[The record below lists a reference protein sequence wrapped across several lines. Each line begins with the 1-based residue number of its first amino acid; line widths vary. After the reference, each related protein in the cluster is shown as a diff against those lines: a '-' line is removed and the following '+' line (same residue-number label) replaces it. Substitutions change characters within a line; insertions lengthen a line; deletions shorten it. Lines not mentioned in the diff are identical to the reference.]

1 MIKNR
6 KYYAD
11 LLEKYVKLKNISG
24 ILATK
29 EVLLRFENQKT
40 MQEYQ

>member
-1 MIKNR
+1 MKNR
-6 KYYAD
+6 KYYRD
-11 LLEKYVKLKNISG
+11 LLEKYVKLKNNEG

-29 EVLLRFENQKT
+29 EVLSRFENQKS